1 MGIYNRNVYIWG
13 KIMNTSVV
21 TAKGQ
26 IVIPAKLRRKLG
38 MKKGTPVSLSEQDG
52 VIMVQPVTDEYLRS
66 LQGILGTKGKLLK
79 ALLEEKKK
87 EREL

>member
-1 MGIYNRNVYIWG
+1 
-13 KIMNTSVV
+13 MNTSVV

-38 MKKGTPVSLSEQDG
+38 MKKGTPVSVSEQDG